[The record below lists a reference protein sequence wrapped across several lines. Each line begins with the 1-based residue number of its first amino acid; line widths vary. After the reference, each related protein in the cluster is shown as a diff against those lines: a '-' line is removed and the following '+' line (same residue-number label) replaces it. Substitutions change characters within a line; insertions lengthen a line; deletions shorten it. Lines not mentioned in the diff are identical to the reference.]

1 MSEVEP
7 GSDAEPAAQRRF
19 RLRRPRLHR
28 PPRSGEWPRSLFT
41 RGMLASFAER
51 DYRLLWSGTVITQM
65 GQWMQQVAIGWLV
78 LDLTDSPAFLGLV
91 GFARGLPML
100 FLALPAGVLA
110 DRVDRRKLL
119 MVFQAVGALVAVVLA
134 ALVVFDSI
142 KPWHVIVL
150 SILGG
155 GVMAFI
161 APTRQALVPGVVPRE
176 LMANAIAMNS
186 AGQNATRIVGPSL
199 AGVLISAVGTAICFV
214 AQAIGFIWA
223 FIMSFQLRVPPAVQT
238 GARASVRENITDGLS
253 YIRGSSTLS
262 GLMVMAA
269 IPILLAQPYIQM
281 MPVFAR
287 DVLDAGSAGLGL
299 LMAANGAGA
308 LVGVLLY
315 GAYGHRIRQQGLFQI
330 ATAAGFG
337 VLLAMFA
344 VSPWFSL
351 SLLLV
356 ALTGAVSS
364 VYMAANNTI
373 IQLTVDDAYRGRVMS
388 VYMMTW
394 GMMPFGTLPMGILA
408 GVFGAPLAVAGQA
421 LFSSLV
427 VIFVAY
433 RLPRLRALEQPA

>member
-1 MSEVEP
+1 
-7 GSDAEPAAQRRF
+7 
-19 RLRRPRLHR
+19 
-28 PPRSGEWPRSLFT
+28 
-41 RGMLASFAER
+41 MLASFAQR

-78 LDLTDSPAFLGLV
+78 LDLTNSPAFLGLV

-119 MVFQAVGALVAVVLA
+119 MWFQASGALVAIVLA
-134 ALVVFDSI
+134 ALVLFDWI
-142 KPWHVIVL
+142 RPWHVIVL
-150 SILGG
+150 SIFGG

-161 APTRQALVPGVVPRE
+161 APTRQAMVPGAVPRE

-199 AGVLISAVGTAICFV
+199 AGVLISAVGTGVCFV
-214 AQAIGFIWA
+214 AQAVGFVWA
-223 FIMSFQLRVPPAVQT
+223 LVTSFQLRVPPVVQQR
-238 GARASVRENITDGLS
+238 ARASVRENIADGLG
-253 YIRGSSTLS
+253 YIRSSTTLS
-262 GLMVMAA
+262 GLMIMAA
-269 IPILLAQPYIQM
+269 IPILLAQPYMQM

-287 DVLDAGSAGLGL
+287 DVLGVGSSGLGL
-299 LMAANGAGA
+299 LMAANGLGA

-315 GAYGHRIRQQGLFQI
+315 GAYGHRVRQQGMFQVV
-330 ATAAGFG
+330 TAAGFG
-337 VLLAMFA
+337 LILALFA

-351 SLLLV
+351 SLVLV
-356 ALTGAVSS
+356 ALTGGVSS

-394 GMMPFGTLPMGILA
+394 GMMPFGTLPMGILSDL
-408 GVFGAPLAVAGQA
+408 FGAPAAVAGQA
-421 LFSSLV
+421 LISTAVVLLV
-427 VIFVAY
+427 AQ
-433 RLPRLRALEQPA
+433 RLPRLRALETPV

>member
-1 MSEVEP
+1 MSEQAD
-7 GSDAEPAAQRRF
+7 GSQRRF
-19 RLRRPRLHR
+19 RLRSIRPRT
-28 PPRSGEWPRSLFT
+28 PPLRGEWPRSMLT
-41 RGMLASFAER
+41 NGMLASFAQR

-78 LDLTDSPAFLGLV
+78 LDLTNSASFLGLV

-119 MVFQAVGALVAVVLA
+119 MFFQAAGAFVAIALA
-134 ALVVFDSI
+134 ALVIFDWI
-142 KPWHVIVL
+142 KPWHVIVI

-155 GVMAFI
+155 AVMAFI
-161 APTRQALVPGVVPRE
+161 APTRQAMVPGAVPRE

-186 AGQNATRIVGPSL
+186 AGQNSTRIVGPSL
-199 AGVLISAVGTAICFV
+199 AGVLISAVGTGVCFI
-214 AQAIGFIWA
+214 AQALGFLWA
-223 FIMSFQLRVPPAVQT
+223 FVMSYQLRVPPVVQQRT
-238 GARASVRENITDGLS
+238 RAGVRENITDGLG
-253 YIRGSSTLS
+253 YIRGSTTLS
-262 GLMVMAA
+262 GLMIMAA
-269 IPILLAQPYIQM
+269 VPILLAQPYMQM

-287 DVLDAGSAGLGL
+287 DVLDVGSSGLGL
-299 LMAANGAGA
+299 LMAANGLGA

-315 GAYGHRIRQQGLFQI
+315 GAYGHRIRLQGMFQI
-330 ATAAGFG
+330 VTAAGFG
-337 VLLAMFA
+337 LILALFA
-344 VSPWFSL
+344 ISPWFSL
-351 SLLLV
+351 SLVLV

-408 GVFGAPLAVAGQA
+408 DMFGAPGAVAGQA
-421 LFSSLV
+421 LVSSLV
-427 VIFVAY
+427 VILVAF
-433 RLPRLRALEQPA
+433 RLPRLRSLEQPA

>member
-1 MSEVEP
+1 
-7 GSDAEPAAQRRF
+7 
-19 RLRRPRLHR
+19 
-28 PPRSGEWPRSLFT
+28 
-41 RGMLASFAER
+41 
-51 DYRLLWSGTVITQM
+51 
-65 GQWMQQVAIGWLV
+65 VAIGWLI
-78 LDLTDSPAFLGLV
+78 LELTNSPAYLGLV

-119 MVFQAVGALVAVVLA
+119 MFFQAAGALVAVVLA
-134 ALVVFDSI
+134 ALVLFDWVR
-142 KPWHVIVL
+142 PWHVIVL

-155 GVMAFI
+155 AVMAFI

-214 AQAIGFIWA
+214 AQALGFIWA
-223 FIMSFQLRVPPAVQT
+223 LIMSFQLRIPPAVQPR
-238 GARASVRENITDGLS
+238 ARASVRENIADGLN
-253 YIRGSSTLS
+253 YIRDSTTLS
-262 GLMVMAA
+262 GLMIMAA
-269 IPILLAQPYIQM
+269 VPILIAQPYMQM

-287 DVLDAGSAGLGL
+287 DVLDSGSSGLGL

-315 GAYGHRIRQQGLFQI
+315 SAYGHRIRRQGQFQV

-337 VLLAMFA
+337 LVLALFA

-351 SLLLV
+351 SLVLV
-356 ALTGAVSS
+356 ALTGGVSS

-394 GMMPFGTLPMGILA
+394 GMMPFGTLPMGILSDI
-408 GVFGAPLAVAGQA
+408 FGAPAAVAGQA
-421 LFSSLV
+421 VFSSLV
-427 VIFVAY
+427 VLLVAY
-433 RLPRLRALEQPA
+433 RLPRLRALEAPI